1 MAKASQ
7 IEESQIEEE
16 AQYEFNDAQEEIFL
30 ELSEK
35 ISIVSTFLIM
45 IGLFR
50 CSIGILV
57 IFAPN
62 IGIGVDSIID
72 GAFYFLIGFL
82 GKKVAIDF
90 QKIANTQGNDI
101 DYLMDAL
108 EELRKGATF
117 AFWLLILSAIVW
129 VAVVIHGIVKVATPK
144 DVDDCLKVNTHNYSK
159 VVKVVNTDFAHLT

>member
-1 MAKASQ
+1 MA
-7 IEESQIEEE
+7 ES
-16 AQYEFNDAQEEIFL
+16 QYEFNETQEEIFS

-50 CSIGILV
+50 FSIGILV

-82 GKKVAIDF
+82 GKKVANNF
-90 QKIANTQGNDI
+90 QKIVDTQGNDI
-101 DYLMDAL
+101 DYLMSAL
-108 EELRKGATF
+108 SELRKGVAL
-117 AFWLLILSAIVW
+117 AFWLLIFSAMVW
-129 VAVVIHGIVKVATPK
+129 VAVVIHGIIKAAT
-144 DVDDCLKVNTHNYSK
+144 SI
-159 VVKVVNTDFAHLT
+159 